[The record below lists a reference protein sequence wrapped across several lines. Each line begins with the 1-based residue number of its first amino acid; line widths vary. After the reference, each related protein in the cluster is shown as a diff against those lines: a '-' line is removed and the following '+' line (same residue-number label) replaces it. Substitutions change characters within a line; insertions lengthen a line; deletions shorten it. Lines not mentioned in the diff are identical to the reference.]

1 MFALALLLAAMPP
14 LEVFFA
20 SPQYAAPKLAPGG
33 QTLAWLAPNSQ
44 GIRNIWVRALPG
56 GAARVVTSDTQRG
69 ILQYF
74 WHPSGRSIL
83 FFQDRQGDENFQ
95 LFETSLET
103 GQTRTLT
110 PEPGVRAEFV
120 ALDPKRAEV
129 LLLMNRRRHF
139 EVYRLKLETGDLRLD
154 TENPGDF
161 VNWAVDGEFEV
172 RAAIAYR
179 RDGSQEVMVRD
190 TVKSEWRMLQ
200 RFAAG
205 ETLGKIAGF
214 TVDGKALW
222 LLSSVGAN
230 TARLVEVTLATGAS
244 KVLVDDP
251 VYDVTEVLTTPE
263 GRLAA
268 AGIQREEMEWR
279 FLDASLRRDFERL
292 RRALG
297 DGEISLVSRDAH
309 DRRWVVSIAKAE
321 NAARYHLF
329 ERGARKLT
337 PLFASRPEL
346 ENWALAPMEAVAFDA
361 RDGLRLHGYLTR
373 PAGARAATPMVLL
386 IHGGPWVRDSYG
398 YSGVVQ
404 FLASRGY
411 AVLQVNYRGS
421 SGYGKAFLNAGNREW
436 GAKMLDD
443 LVDAKRWAV
452 RQGYAD
458 ARRTAVMGA
467 SFGGYL
473 TLAALAFAPEE
484 FACGVDIVGQ
494 SNLLTFLGRIPRS
507 AAAVLAL
514 YDQRVG
520 NLERDQEMLRARS
533 PYFHADRIVRPLLVG
548 QGANDP
554 RVPPAESE
562 QIVDALR
569 AQGKPVTYIVFPDEG
584 HGFVKPAN
592 ILRFMREVEGFL
604 ARRLAGAAN

>member
-1 MFALALLLAAMPP
+1 MFALALLLAALPP

-20 SPQYAAPKLAPGG
+20 NPQHASPKLSPDG
-33 QTLAWLAPNSQ
+33 QSIAWLAASDQ
-44 GIRNIWVRALPG
+44 GVRNVWVRVLPAG
-56 GAARVVTSDTQRG
+56 PPRMVTNDAQRG
-69 ILQYF
+69 IVKYF
-74 WHPSGRSIL
+74 WHPSGKSVL
-83 FFQDRQGDENFQ
+83 YFQDQQGDENFH

-103 GQTRTLT
+103 GQTRNLT
-110 PEPGVRAEFV
+110 PHPGVRAEFLAV
-120 ALDPKRAEV
+120 DPARAQV
-129 LLLMNRRRHF
+129 LLMMNRRRHF
-139 EVYRLKLETGDLRLD
+139 EIYRLDLQTASLELD
-154 TENPGDF
+154 TENPGEF
-161 VNWAVDGEFEV
+161 VNWAVDTGFQV

-179 RDGSQEVMVRD
+179 RDGTQEVMVRD
-190 TVKSEWRMLQ
+190 NAKASWRMLQ
-200 RFAAG
+200 RFTPE

-214 TVDGKALW
+214 TSDGKALW

-230 TARLVEVTLATGAS
+230 TARLVEVNIASGAA
-244 KVLVDDP
+244 KVLVEDP
-251 VYDVTEVLTTPE
+251 TYDVTEVVTTSA
-263 GRLAA
+263 GGLAA
-268 AGIQREEMEWR
+268 AGMLREKMEWR
-279 FLDASLRRDFERL
+279 FLDLSLRRDFDHL
-292 RRALG
+292 RSALG
-297 DGEISLVSRDAH
+297 DGEISLVSRDAADH
-309 DRRWVVSIAKAE
+309 RWVVSVSRAE
-321 NAARYHLF
+321 QPARYFLF
-329 ERGARKLT
+329 HRETRKSS
-337 PLFASRPEL
+337 PLFASRPQL
-346 ENWALAPMEAVAFDA
+346 DAYPLAPMQPVDFAA

-373 PAGARAATPMVLL
+373 PVEARGATPMVLVV
-386 IHGGPWVRDSYG
+386 HGGPWVRDSYG

-411 AVLQVNYRGS
+411 AILQVNYRGS

-458 ARRTAVMGA
+458 PKRTAIMGA

-494 SNLLTFLGRIPRS
+494 SNLLTFLGRIPPS
-507 AAAVLAL
+507 AAAVLSL

-520 NLERDQEMLRARS
+520 NLQRDQDMLRARS

-569 AQGKPVTYIVFPDEG
+569 AQNKPVTYIVFPDEG
-584 HGFVKPAN
+584 HGFVKPGN
-592 ILRFMREVEGFL
+592 ILRFMAEVEQFL
-604 ARRLAGAAN
+604 ASHLAGAAK

>member
-1 MFALALLLAAMPP
+1 MFALALALAALAP

-20 SPQYAAPKLAPGG
+20 SPQHASPKLAPDGRSI
-33 QTLAWLAPNSQ
+33 AFLAPNDG
-44 GIRNIWVRALPG
+44 GIRNVWVRPLPAG
-56 GAARVVTSDTQRG
+56 PPLLVTNDTRRG
-69 ILQYF
+69 ITNYL
-74 WHPSGRSIL
+74 WHPSGKSIL
-83 FFQDRQGDENFQ
+83 FFQDQQGDENFH

-103 GQTRTLT
+103 GQTRNLT
-110 PEPGVRAEFV
+110 PYPGVRAEFL
-120 ALDPKRAEV
+120 ALQSAQV
-129 LLLMNRRRHF
+129 LLMMNRRRHF
-139 EVYRLKLETGDLRLD
+139 EIYRLDLETADLQLD

-161 VNWAVDGEFEV
+161 VNWAADPAFQV

-179 RDGSQEVMVRD
+179 RDGTQEVMVRD
-190 TVKSEWRMLQ
+190 SVKAPWRMLR
-200 RFAAG
+200 RFTPN

-214 TVDGKALW
+214 TPDGKALW
-222 LLSSVGAN
+222 LLSSDGAN
-230 TARLVEVTLATGAS
+230 TARLLEVALAGGAS
-244 KVLVDDP
+244 KVLVEDP
-251 VYDVTEVLTTPE
+251 VYDVTEVVTTAA

-268 AGIQREEMEWR
+268 VGILREKMEWR
-279 FLDASLRRDFERL
+279 FLDPSFRRDFAHL
-292 RRALG
+292 RRAAG
-297 DGEISLVSRDAH
+297 DGEISLVSRGARDNL
-309 DRRWVVSIAKAE
+309 WLVGVSKAE
-321 NAARYHLF
+321 QPARYVLF
-329 ERGARKLT
+329 HRDTRKLI
-337 PLFASRPEL
+337 PLFGSRPQL
-346 ENWALAPMEAVAFDA
+346 DAYPLAPMQPVAFKA
-361 RDGLRLHGYLTR
+361 RDGLRIHGYLTR
-373 PAGARAATPMVLL
+373 PVGARAATPLVLL

-436 GAKMLDD
+436 GARMLDD

-452 RQGYAD
+452 RQRYAD
-458 ARRTAVMGA
+458 PKRTAVMGA

-473 TLAALAFAPEE
+473 TLAALAFTPDE

-494 SNLLTFLGRIPRS
+494 SNLLTFLGRIPPS

-514 YDQRVG
+514 YRQRVG
-520 NLERDQEMLRARS
+520 SLDHDQEMLRARS

-554 RVPPAESE
+554 RVPPSESE

-569 AQGKPVTYIVFPDEG
+569 AQNKPVTYIVFPDEG

-592 ILRFMREVEGFL
+592 ILRFMAEVERFL
-604 ARRLAGAAN
+604 ARHLAEPRN

>member
-1 MFALALLLAAMPP
+1 MWALALLLAAMPP

-56 GAARVVTSDTQRG
+56 GEARVVTSDTQRG
-69 ILQYF
+69 ILHYF

-95 LFETSLET
+95 LFEASLET

-110 PEPGVRAEFV
+110 PELGVRAEFV
-120 ALDPKRAEV
+120 AIDPKRAEV

-179 RDGSQEVMVRD
+179 RDGAQEVMVRD
-190 TVKSEWRMLQ
+190 TVQSEWRMLQ

-214 TVDGKALW
+214 TADGKALW

-251 VYDVTEVLTTPE
+251 VYDVTEVLTTAE

-268 AGIQREEMEWR
+268 AGIQREKMEWR

-292 RRALG
+292 RRSLG

-321 NAARYHLF
+321 NPARYHLF
-329 ERGARKLT
+329 DRGTKKLT

-346 ENWALAPMEAVAFDA
+346 EKWTLAPMEPVAFDA

-411 AVLQVNYRGS
+411 AILQVNYRGS

-569 AQGKPVTYIVFPDEG
+569 AQDKPVTYIVFPDEG